1 MLPDSI
7 KSFKLLFFNNL
18 KIVENYFFMTALQLL
33 SSLFGIL
40 IYPYVIRSLGAE
52 SYGQYVFALSITTY
66 FITFISFGFSLPATK
81 MIAQNKHNQAIKSD
95 VVSSIFTAKLYLGI
109 LSAVVFSILLLTL
122 PFMMQNRWI
131 YIICFAQIIGEML
144 FPSWYFQGVQ
154 KMKVVTFIQLGFR
167 ILSLPFI
174 VMLVKTPSD
183 CLLFVSI
190 NTLTVILGGIAANII
205 LIRYEKLKLQIIT
218 LTKLKYYFKDALP
231 FFGSSAA
238 GTLKQSSVSI
248 IIGSVFGMRDLAL
261 YDLANK
267 LIILP
272 RMLTTSINGALFPK
286 VIENINTSLVRK
298 IIRYEI
304 GIGILVSILI
314 AASGYWVILLLA
326 GSTMTQAYPLAMILS
341 LTVLSWLVVG
351 SYINFI
357 FVPAGRYY
365 LVTQNQIV
373 AALSF
378 FIYCIPLLF
387 VDNMI
392 IVVTALTL
400 SGLTEIV
407 FCNIM
412 IKKLK
417 LL

>member
-1 MLPDSI
+1 
-7 KSFKLLFFNNL
+7 
-18 KIVENYFFMTALQLL
+18 MTALQLL

-40 IYPYVIRSLGAE
+40 IYPYVIRTLGAE

-66 FITFISFGFSLPATK
+66 FITFISFGFALPATK
-81 MIAQNKHNQAIKSD
+81 IIAQNKHNQAIKSD

-131 YIICFAQIIGEML
+131 YIICFAQIIGEVL

-154 KMKVVTFIQLGFR
+154 RMKVVTFIQLGFR

-174 VMLVKTPSD
+174 LLMIHTPTD
-183 CLLFVSI
+183 CLVFVSI
-190 NTLTVILGGIAANII
+190 NTLAVVLGGIAAIII
-205 LIRYEKLKLQIIT
+205 LIRYEKLKLQ
-218 LTKLKYYFKDALP
+218 LVSLKKLNLYFKDALP

-378 FIYCIPLLF
+378 FIYCIPLFF

>member
-1 MLPDSI
+1 MLSDSI
-7 KSFKLLFFNNL
+7 KSFRVLFFNNL

-40 IYPYVIRSLGAE
+40 IYPYVIRTLGAE

-66 FITFISFGFSLPATK
+66 FITFISFGFSLPGTK
-81 MIAQNKHNQAIKSD
+81 MIAQNKHNQAIKSE
-95 VVSSIFTAKLYLGI
+95 VVSSIFTAKFYLGLI
-109 LSAVVFSILLLTL
+109 STVVFAILLLTISG
-122 PFMMQNRWI
+122 MMQNRWI
-131 YIICFAQIIGEML
+131 YIICFAQIIGEIL

-174 VMLVKTPSD
+174 IMMVKAPSD
-183 CLLFVSI
+183 CLLFVTI
-190 NTLTVILGGIAANII
+190 NTLAVVFGGIAVNII
-205 LIRYEKLKLQIIT
+205 LIRYEKLKLQIVS
-218 LTKLKYYFKDALP
+218 LKNLKHYFKDALP
-231 FFGSSAA
+231 FFWSSSV
-238 GTLKQSSVSI
+238 GTIKQSSVSI
-248 IIGSVFGMRDLAL
+248 IIGSVFGMSDLAL

-272 RMLTTSINGALFPK
+272 RMLTISINGALFPK
-286 VIENINTSLVRK
+286 VIQNINASLVRK

-304 GIGILVSILI
+304 WIGVLVSILI
-314 AASGYWVILLLA
+314 AALGYWVVLLLA
-326 GSTMTQAYPLAMILS
+326 GPTMTAAYPMAVVLS

-373 AALSF
+373 AALTF
-378 FIYCIPLLF
+378 FFYCIPLFF
-387 VDNMI
+387 VDNMM

-407 FCNIM
+407 FCNVM

>member
-1 MLPDSI
+1 M
-7 KSFKLLFFNNL
+7 FFNNL

-40 IYPYVIRSLGAE
+40 IYPYVIRTLGAE

-81 MIAQNKHNQAIKSD
+81 MIAQNKHNQAIKSE

-167 ILSLPFI
+167 ILSLPNI

-190 NTLTVILGGIAANII
+190 NTLAVVLGGIAANII
-205 LIRYEKLKLQIIT
+205 LIRYEKLNLQI
-218 LTKLKYYFKDALP
+218 LALPKLKPYFKDALP
-231 FFGSSAA
+231 FFWSSAA

-326 GSTMTQAYPLAMILS
+326 GSTMTAAYPLAMILS

-378 FIYCIPLLF
+378 FIYCIPLFF

-392 IVVTALTL
+392 IVVAALTL